1 MAKNHYISGSMRK
14 TPTREP
20 KTTPKGKQNRT
31 LIRTFLKN
39 SKLAIEK
46 LSFSK
51 LVTILHSRKVPT
63 SKKEPVFSAILLKGD
78 KYQLAKLYEREK
90 DQSKKSRISGQINSV
105 TVFEDGKEVFLVGK
119 ELKNESLIDKGL
131 EAMFASSKK
140 SFEECEESAG
150 NLAKFKLYGDKEGW
164 LEGKLRTC
172 KEQFEYIRDSAG
184 YNVSIFNESLEIIE
198 KIDKLIKEFCI
209 L

>member
-1 MAKNHYISGSMRK
+1 M
-14 TPTREP
+14 
-20 KTTPKGKQNRT
+20 
-31 LIRTFLKN
+31 
-39 SKLAIEK
+39 
-46 LSFSK
+46 
-51 LVTILHSRKVPT
+51 
-63 SKKEPVFSAILLKGD
+63 LKGN
-78 KYQLAKLYEREK
+78 KYQLAKLYQREK
-90 DQSKKSRISGQINSV
+90 DQSKKSRISGQINSI
-105 TVFEDGKEVFLVGK
+105 TGFEDGKEVFLVGK